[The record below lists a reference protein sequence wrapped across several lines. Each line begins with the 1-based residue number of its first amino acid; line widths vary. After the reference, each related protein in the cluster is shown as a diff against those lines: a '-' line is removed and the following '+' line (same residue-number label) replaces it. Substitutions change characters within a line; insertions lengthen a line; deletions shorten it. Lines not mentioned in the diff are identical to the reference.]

1 MSNLRL
7 LNMSA
12 NGMAFDPQT
21 GESYQMNDS
30 AQFILQSLQKGLDCQ
45 EIAKTLSLKFN
56 ISFEKAHTDVL
67 EFQVQL
73 EMMAKAA

>member
-1 MSNLRL
+1 MPNLRF

-12 NGMAFDPQT
+12 NGMAFDPET
-21 GESYQMNDS
+21 GESYQMNGS
-30 AQFILQSLQKGLDCQ
+30 AQFILQSLQKGLDSQ
-45 EIAKTLSLKFN
+45 EIASALSLKFN
-56 ISFEKAHTDVL
+56 IPFEKAHTDVL